1 MSGTMKGK
9 GARERTGEG
18 SGQAET
24 TSITIPIDFTAYSDD
39 VLLVTI
45 DAIQLEIAR
54 RKEARTQEAIEKM
67 REIASSVGMT
77 PEELLGLGGGEK
89 PKAKRGRRGAIAW
102 RHPDDPSLVYRGGKK
117 PSWLV
122 ELEGQGRAAVKVE

>member
-1 MSGTMKGK
+1 MTGTTKGK
-9 GARERTGEG
+9 GAQERAGE
-18 SGQAET
+18 AET
-24 TSITIPIDFTAYSDD
+24 TGITTPIDLTAYSDD
-39 VLLVTI
+39 MLLVTI
-45 DAIQLEIAR
+45 DAIQLELAR
-54 RKEARTQEAIEKM
+54 RKETRTQEAIEKM

-102 RHPDDPSLVYRGGKK
+102 RHPDNPSLVYRGGKK